1 MITFVIGGNKSGK
14 SDHAL
19 GLLERCPGPRLFLAT
34 GKARDMAFRSQIAA
48 HRQRRDP
55 ALPVVEVGRDL
66 PRALLEA
73 KGQYKAVLVDS
84 LDFWLF
90 VCSQDGGGEGRED
103 GPVRALLDLLAHWG
117 DTRLILVSCEIGF
130 SPLPASREA
139 RRFLKSL
146 GRLNQA
152 VAALSDE
159 AFLVAAGL
167 PLALKKAD
175 HGRIQAD

>member
-14 SDHAL
+14 SDYAMK
-19 GLLERCPGPRLFLAT
+19 LLEACPGPALFLAT
-34 GKARDMAFRSQIAA
+34 GKAKDLAFRSQIAA
-48 HRQRRDP
+48 HRERRDP

-73 KGQYKAVLVDS
+73 KKDYKAVLVDS
-84 LDFWLF
+84 LDFWLY
-90 VCSQDGGGEGRED
+90 VCTQEGRE
-103 GPVRALLDLLAHWG
+103 GELHEALLDVLRGWHDA
-117 DTRLILVSCEIGF
+117 RIILVSCEIGF
-130 SPLPASREA
+130 SPLPASSEA
-139 RRFLKSL
+139 RRFLKKL

-152 VAALSDE
+152 VAALSHE
-159 AFLVAAGL
+159 AYLVVAGL